1 MLCLILNILTKKW
14 LYCHLTG
21 FLNPQFQTCTFWAQ
35 SCKWNCKAWDHWE
48 ENLEN
53 VTKVFGN
60 VSFRIFAWTL
70 SQKGMILNYYFLF
83 WDRVRATKPKTLG
96 NKPTEI
102 INQDLGYVSQNS
114 SQRQWA
120 MIPSLAV
127 SFTWLRPLSS
137 GNISNEMWH
146 LYFCFVFAT

>member
-1 MLCLILNILTKKW
+1 MLTKVIKNGIILIYRCW
-14 LYCHLTG
+14 LLALLKSREEDYGRNHVNETARHGIIAHCL
-21 FLNPQFQTCTFWAQ
+21 
-35 SCKWNCKAWDHWE
+35 WE
-48 ENLEN
+48 ENLGN
-53 VTKVFGN
+53 ITKAFGN
-60 VSFRIFAWTL
+60 VSFRIVARTL

-83 WDRVRATKPKTLG
+83 WDRVRATKPKTSG

-102 INQDLGYVSQNS
+102 VKFS